1 MTDRDI
7 VVELT
12 LQLAQDGREPSVAD
26 KARNLAALRAR
37 LGLPG
42 AAALPEMAGTRA
54 LVAGGVAAG
63 DLATP
68 VAGAALLGGRAA
80 ARGLWWLVGASTLT
94 GLVGFVLGLL
104 VAPELRNELDERAD
118 AARVVAG
125 VVAADA
131 ARARGGAPAGGV
143 AVQTPAS
150 ADGVSRD
157 GVAGE
162 GVTGEGGVAGEGEP
176 PSVRASPSVSA
187 LPSVSAS
194 PSVGAPDAEVSVQSV
209 RPRSSRATPL
219 RATPLR
225 ARAESSAAT
234 SDRDFLDAVRWLRRA
249 QRAVR
254 HGEGALALGLLH
266 EIDTRFPPELLGEER
281 QATRVLGLCGSGED
295 ERAGELARA
304 LLADN
309 PRSIYAERLRAS
321 CAAPALGASGGQ
333 PKKNALDGRE

>member
-150 ADGVSRD
+150 ADGMSRD
-157 GVAGE
+157 
-162 GVTGEGGVAGEGEP
+162 GVAGEGEP
-176 PSVRASPSVSA
+176 PSVGASPSVGA

-234 SDRDFLDAVRWLRRA
+234 SDPDFLDAVRWLRRA

-295 ERAGELARA
+295 ERARELARA